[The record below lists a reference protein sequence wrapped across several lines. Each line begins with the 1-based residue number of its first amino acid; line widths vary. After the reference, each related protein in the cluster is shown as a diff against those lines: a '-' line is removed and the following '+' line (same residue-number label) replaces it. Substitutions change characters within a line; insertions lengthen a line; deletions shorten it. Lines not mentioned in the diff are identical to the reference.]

1 MRGKEMNTKLKKI
14 INKTRYIIE
23 FIATIIF
30 VSFIAKTFYTKRYF
44 GYFHKLYLTGTI
56 IWFAILL
63 INIIYNFKKSD
74 KKREKIFFPL
84 KYSKIRL

>member
-1 MRGKEMNTKLKKI
+1 MNTKLKKI

-30 VSFIAKTFYTKRYF
+30 VFFISKTFYTKRYF

-63 INIIYNFKKSD
+63 INIIYNFKKSFSLID
-74 KKREKIFFPL
+74 ILDLLIK
-84 KYSKIRL
+84 